1 MLKEKKTTTVLKVP
15 TYNPDDESKNKDA
28 ELEVENKVEPLKF
41 KNNKKGNIRAFTNA
55 ANISHL
61 KGKPLYLDMSKMI
74 SVFSDE
80 NDITII
86 HNGNLG
92 WQVAE
97 QLDEVVNI
105 WKSVSNS

>member
-1 MLKEKKTTTVLKVP
+1 
-15 TYNPDDESKNKDA
+15 
-28 ELEVENKVEPLKF
+28 
-41 KNNKKGNIRAFTNA
+41 
-55 ANISHL
+55 
-61 KGKPLYLDMSKMI
+61 MSKMI

-80 NDITII
+80 NDMTII

-105 WKSVSNS
+105 WKNVNNSQVKYERTKTNTTK

>member
-1 MLKEKKTTTVLKVP
+1 MSEKKVETVLKMP
-15 TYNPDDESKNKDA
+15 IYNPNDESKNKGP
-28 ELEVENKVEPLKF
+28 ELKEEEKIKPLKF
-41 KNNKKGNIRAFTNA
+41 KNNDKGSIRAFTNA
-55 ANISHL
+55 ADVTHL

-80 NDITII
+80 NDMTII

-92 WQVAE
+92 WQVVE

-105 WKSVSNS
+105 WKNVNNS